1 MQKRIEFI
9 EIDVTQNNLSKMI
22 IDGKITVV

>member
-22 IDGKITVV
+22 IDRKITVV